1 MFGSLRSLWIFVD
14 PTSDKPNINEDDFTY
29 DDAEN
34 EIIMLTNT
42 EETIPAGMR
51 HNKKKRKGKICH
63 KYFCR
68 FLKRNVVFKLH
79 HKINRYFELYPTR
92 LARFE
97 LISSKRFL
105 LRLN

>member
-51 HNKKKRKGKICH
+51 HN
-63 KYFCR
+63 
-68 FLKRNVVFKLH
+68 
-79 HKINRYFELYPTR
+79 
-92 LARFE
+92 
-97 LISSKRFL
+97 
-105 LRLN
+105 